1 MREHALELA
10 DVYYGSNERVSPP
23 GSLGPCLDPT
33 STPGWCT
40 LNTSVWQDLAHTRLL
55 ADISLWSADLANLAA
70 AVERLEPFA
79 DSFHLDV
86 SDAHFA
92 PSLLFFPDLIRALRP
107 LTHRPFHVH
116 LMVDRPLMLIEE
128 FVACGADMIT
138 VHAEVGKSEATAA
151 IQAILRSGRSA
162 GLALRLDTPV
172 AASEPYLDRIDA
184 LLLLGTVLGLKG
196 QDLSPEACD
205 RLASAASMLG
215 ERRAHVRLIADG
227 GIRSHT
233 VPLLRHAGADVIVPG
248 SLVFQSPNL
257 VETFSWLRSL

>member
-1 MREHALELA
+1 M
-10 DVYYGSNERVSPP
+10 
-23 GSLGPCLDPT
+23 
-33 STPGWCT
+33 
-40 LNTSVWQDLAHTRLL
+40 SVWQDLAHTRLL
-55 ADISLWSADLANLAA
+55 ADVSLWSADLANLAA
-70 AVERLEPFA
+70 GIERLEPFA

-107 LTHRPFHVH
+107 LTKRPFHIH
-116 LMVDRPLMLIEE
+116 LMVDRPTMLIEE
-128 FVACGADMIT
+128 LAACGADVIT
-138 VHAEVGKSEATAA
+138 VHAEVGKSEAAAA
-151 IQAILRSGRSA
+151 IQAILRAGRSA

-196 QDLSPEACD
+196 QDPAPEACD

-215 ERRAHVRLIADG
+215 ERRARVRLIADG

-233 VPLLRHAGADVIVPG
+233 VPLLRRAGADVIVPG
-248 SLVFQSPNL
+248 SLVFQSRNL
-257 VETFSWLRSL
+257 AETFSWLRAL